1 MTAPA
6 ITTVS
11 LLEAFSEIAAAM
23 TENRNT
29 LSRVDSIDGDGDHGE
44 TMTRVFRGV
53 ETNLAKLEPSDTT
66 PSELFDIVAENLMT
80 FDATSAR
87 LYASA
92 FRRAGTATMRKK
104 TLTSADFAKA
114 FKEMA
119 AGIAAHGKTGIETKN
134 IADIWQVAAAAYAE
148 AAANNNDPAICLTAA
163 LEAAEDGVETDAM
176 IRGADATFV
185 NGRRPPD
192 AGALSALLMIRA
204 LRDSFR

>member
-23 TENRNT
+23 TENRSM
-29 LSRVDSIDGDGDHGE
+29 LSRVDRIDGDGDHGE
-44 TMTRVFRGV
+44 TMARVFCGV
-53 ETNLAKLEPSDTT
+53 ETHLATLEPDEAT
-66 PSELFDIVAENLMT
+66 PAELFDIVAESLMT
-80 FDATSAR
+80 FDAASAR

-92 FRRAGTATMRKK
+92 FRRAGTATMHKK
-104 TLTSADFAKA
+104 ALTAADFAKA

-119 AGIAAHGKTGIETKN
+119 AGIAAHGTTGSKTKN
-134 IADIWQVAAAAYAE
+134 IADIWQVAAVAYAE
-148 AAANNNDPAICLTAA
+148 AAANNDDPAACLTAA
-163 LEAAEDGVETDAM
+163 LEAAEDGVETNAM
-176 IRGADATFV
+176 IHGADATFV

>member
-23 TENRNT
+23 TENRSM
-29 LSRVDSIDGDGDHGE
+29 LSRVDRIDGDGDHGE
-44 TMTRVFRGV
+44 SMARVFCGV
-53 ETNLAKLEPSDTT
+53 ETHLATLEPDEAT
-66 PSELFDIVAENLMT
+66 PAELFDIVAESLMT
-80 FDATSAR
+80 FDAASAR

-92 FRRAGTATMRKK
+92 FRRAGTATMHKK
-104 TLTSADFAKA
+104 ALTAADFAKA

-119 AGIAAHGKTGIETKN
+119 AGIAAHGKAGSETRN

-148 AAANNNDPAICLTAA
+148 TAANNDDPAACLAAA
-163 LEAAEDGVETDAM
+163 LEAAEDGVETGAM
-176 IRGADATFV
+176 IHGADANFV

>member
-23 TENRNT
+23 TENRSM
-29 LSRVDSIDGDGDHGE
+29 LSRIDRVDGDGDHGE
-44 TMTRVFRGV
+44 TMARVFCGV
-53 ETNLAKLEPSDTT
+53 ETHLAKLEPSDST
-66 PSELFDIVAENLMT
+66 PSELFDIVAESLMT
-80 FDATSAR
+80 FDAASAR

-104 TLTSADFAKA
+104 ALTATDFAKA

-119 AGIAAHGKTGIETKN
+119 AGIAAHGKVGTETKN

-148 AAANNNDPAICLTAA
+148 AAANNNDPAICLAAA
-163 LEAAEDGVETDAM
+163 LEAAEDGVETDAV
-176 IRGADATFV
+176 IHGADATFV

>member
-23 TENRNT
+23 TENRSM
-29 LSRVDSIDGDGDHGE
+29 LSRVDRIDGDGDHGE
-44 TMTRVFRGV
+44 TMARVFCGV
-53 ETNLAKLEPSDTT
+53 ETHLATLEPDEAT
-66 PSELFDIVAENLMT
+66 PAELFDIVAESLMT
-80 FDATSAR
+80 FDAASAR

-92 FRRAGTATMRKK
+92 FRRAGTATMHKK
-104 TLTSADFAKA
+104 ALTAADFAKA

-119 AGIAAHGKTGIETKN
+119 AGIAAHGKVGSETRN

-148 AAANNNDPAICLTAA
+148 AAANNDDPAACLAAA
-163 LEAAEDGVETDAM
+163 LEAAEDGVETSAM
-176 IRGADATFV
+176 IHGADATFV